1 MNRAALTFPAL
12 VFALAASAAVAQA
25 PRPAALAPA
34 RPVAQ
39 SPVRSPAQSNAQPI
53 TRASFIATMDAEY
66 RKLDANNDGVA
77 TRVEIEAN
85 QQRILATG
93 AATRAQ
99 ALFVRI
105 DTDRNGQLSP
115 AEFIRASVGQPQK
128 VDVTTVMG
136 RLDPNRDGKVTLIE
150 YRTLTLTNFDR
161 LDVDKDGI
169 ASVTEQRAGGIVK

>member
-1 MNRAALTFPAL
+1 MNRAALTFSAL
-12 VFALAASAAVAQA
+12 VFALAAAVAVAQA

-39 SPVRSPAQSNAQPI
+39 SPAISNAQPI

-99 ALFVRI
+99 ALFVLI

-136 RLDPNRDGKVTLIE
+136 RLDPNRDGKVTLVE